1 MDDRQAPA
9 AAGRTRRSGGRR
21 RVVKDHPTRTII
33 RFGVFEA
40 DLRTGELRRA
50 GVRIKLQAQPF
61 RVLMLLLE
69 RPGEVV
75 TRAEIVQGVWGTDTF
90 VDFDQAVGAVIRKLR
105 RALGDSA
112 AAPRYIETLRER
124 GYRFL
129 LPTHAEAAPD
139 GALPVSAA
147 PERGAHPSFRGLS
160 SLSIS
165 LAAATA
171 LSLVVAVWSGGP
183 SAGSNRHAM
192 PQRAPDRPRNTDAYI
207 AYQKGRYLWNAR
219 TAAAVERSIDYFQQ
233 AVSLNPDYAP
243 AYAGLADAY
252 ALLNFYTGRQ
262 NDGSIQRAKA
272 ATGRALK
279 LDHSMAEA
287 HATQAYIKFYYE
299 WDWAGAEKIF
309 RKAIAL
315 NPDYATARQWYAEY
329 LFYMG
334 RFQEALVEINRAH
347 ELDPQS
353 VVISVQL
360 ASPHMYSREYGH
372 AIGKIREALR
382 LNPEF
387 PLAIYMLGTCYEQL
401 GRFDEALAEYRKIS
415 GTKLGLTGLGYAYGR
430 SGRQEEARRILRQLL
445 SEARR
450 ADVSAYHVA
459 RVYAGLGETSDAFAW
474 LKKARD
480 ARDERMMMLKVDPK
494 LDSLRSD
501 PRFRELLRNLDLA

>member
-1 MDDRQAPA
+1 L
-9 AAGRTRRSGGRR
+9 
-21 RVVKDHPTRTII
+21 KDHPARTII

-40 DLRTGELRRA
+40 DLQTGELRRA
-50 GVRIKLQAQPF
+50 GIRVKLQAQPF
-61 RVLMLLLE
+61 RVLTLLLE
-69 RPGEVV
+69 RPGEIV
-75 TRAEIVQGVWGTDTF
+75 TRAEIVRGLWGSDTF

-129 LPTHAEAAPD
+129 LPTQTEAAPR
-139 GALPVSAA
+139 GPVPVSADHD
-147 PERGAHPSFRGLS
+147 RGAHPSFRRSS

-171 LSLVVAVWSGGP
+171 LSLVFVVWNGRP
-183 SAGSNRHAM
+183 STGSNRRATA
-192 PQRAPDRPRNTDAYI
+192 QRAPDHPGNVDAYI
-207 AYQKGRYLWNAR
+207 AYQKGRYLWKAR
-219 TAAAVERSIDYFQQ
+219 TAVAVEKSIDYFQQ
-233 AVSLNPDYAP
+233 AVNLSPDYAP
-243 AYAGLADAY
+243 AHAGLADAY

-262 NDGSIQRAKA
+262 DHVSIERAKA
-272 ATGRALK
+272 ATVRALK

-287 HATQAYIKFYYE
+287 HATQAYIKLYYE
-299 WDWAGAEKIF
+299 WDWPGAENIF

-315 NPDYATARQWYAEY
+315 NPNYATARQWYAEY

-334 RFQEALVEINRAH
+334 RFKEALLEINRAH

-353 VVISVQL
+353 VVISLQL
-360 ASPHMYSREYGH
+360 ASPYFYSGEYAQ

-401 GRFDEALAEYRKIS
+401 GRFEDALAEYQTIS

-430 SGRQEEARRILRQLL
+430 SGRQEEARQILRQLL
-445 SEARR
+445 SDARR
-450 ADVSAYHVA
+450 DEVSAYHVA
-459 RVYAGLGETSDAFAW
+459 RVYAGLGETGHAFAW
-474 LKKARD
+474 LKRAQD
-480 ARDERMMMLKVDPK
+480 ARDERMVMIKVDQK

-501 PRFRELLRNLDLA
+501 PRFGELLRSLNLA